1 MREMILAGDIGGTK
15 TLIGLFKP
23 RHERPVPVHV
33 ESYPTTSYPGLP
45 EIIDEFFA
53 ARPQPTPISVAAF
66 GVAGPVINQT
76 AEMTNVVWRVD
87 ADELR
92 GRFGFE
98 HVRLLNDLEAM
109 AYSVPVLDGDEI
121 TTLQGGV
128 RRNEGNIALIA
139 AGTGLGGALL
149 HRLGGEY
156 VPVAS
161 EIGHSDFAARSD
173 RELALTRFIRER
185 FGRCEIEHVLC
196 GPGLVNLAE
205 FTHQRTS
212 CAAVTHVE
220 VAAEVSRSALARTCA
235 CCVEAL
241 DMFVEAY
248 GAVAGN
254 LALIGVTTGGVY
266 IGGGIA
272 PRILPALQTGRL
284 IEAFRDKPPMR
295 DLLEAMPVNVILNA
309 DAGLVGAAVY
319 ANRRLRNSAAD

>member
-15 TLIGLFKP
+15 TLIGLFEP

-33 ESYPTTSYPGLP
+33 ESFPTTSYSGLP
-45 EIIDEFFA
+45 EIIDKFFTTH
-53 ARPQPTPISVAAF
+53 PQHTRISVAAF

-76 AEMTNVVWRVD
+76 AEMTNVAWRVD
-87 ADELR
+87 ADELTT
-92 GRFGFE
+92 RFGYE

-109 AYSVPVLDGDEI
+109 AYSVPVLEGDEI
-121 TTLQGGV
+121 TTLQGGI

-149 HRLGGEY
+149 HRLGGQY
-156 VPVAS
+156 IPVAS
-161 EIGHSDFAARSD
+161 EIGHSDFAARTD
-173 RELALTRFIRER
+173 RELEFTRFIRER
-185 FGRCEIEHVLC
+185 HGRCEIEHVLC

-212 CAAVTHVE
+212 CGAVTHAE
-220 VAAEVSRSALARTCA
+220 VAAEVSKSALAGNCA

-272 PRILPALQTGRL
+272 PRILPALKTGRL
-284 IEAFRDKPPMR
+284 IQAFRDKPPMR
-295 DLLEAMPVNVILNA
+295 ELLDVMPVNVILNA

-319 ANRRLRNSAAD
+319 ANRRLRKAGAD